1 MAVNIGADVN
11 ELHIAWYLNGKKW
24 TGGLSSAD
32 KMIYEQRCGELQK
45 KSMNE
50 YAARIRQAEVM
61 SDKFLGWAN
70 RNGFSGVNGV
80 YWTARS
86 DFKYKNLPGDT
97 SGFVED
103 SKDNPT
109 DILIKFSRHT
119 YSSPYLGLSAKS
131 ILGSLTTEAPV
142 KNPGMKK
149 IESFIKVPNGF
160 QNILSEGVDE
170 ASRLLGV
177 KKSGKYLDKVKM
189 KEILPESK
197 GAKSK
202 DPSKQP
208 IAEAQVTK
216 ILSGCRD
223 LLFDK
228 LKTMDDIDVKMYIL
242 DELLDTDKM
251 PYYVKVTGRSTP
263 DLSVVEATVDVPRSN
278 KKYRAMVKD
287 NGKMSYEK
295 LGGGD
300 GYTVGVKCGQTQ
312 IIQIRFKFSST
323 RLASGLKM
331 SVAPWPGSIERGK
344 DATE

>member
-24 TGGLSSAD
+24 TGGLSTAD
-32 KMIYEQRCGELQK
+32 ETIYNQRYQELK
-45 KSMNE
+45 NKSVNE
-50 YAARIRQAEVM
+50 LAARVRQAEVM
-61 SDKFLGWAN
+61 SDKFLEWAN
-70 RNGFSGVNGV
+70 RNGFSGVDKV
-80 YWTARS
+80 YWTARQ
-86 DFKYKNLPGDT
+86 DFNYKNLPGDT
-97 SGFVED
+97 TGFVEN

-109 DILIKFSRHT
+109 DVLVKFSRHT
-119 YSSPYLGLSAKS
+119 YASPYLGLSAKS
-131 ILGSLTTEAPV
+131 ILGSLTAEAPV

-149 IESFIKVPNGF
+149 VESFIGVPNGF
-160 QNILSEGVDE
+160 QTILNEGVTE
-170 ASRLLGV
+170 SGKLLGIN
-177 KKSGKYLDKVKM
+177 KSGKYLDKNKM
-189 KEILPESK
+189 KQILPDRGTSK
-197 GAKSK
+197 EPAK
-202 DPSKQP
+202 QA
-208 IAEAQVTK
+208 IAESQVTK

-228 LKTMDDIDVKMYIL
+228 LQTMDDIDVKMYIL

-263 DLSVVEATVDVPRSN
+263 NLSSVEATVDVPRSN
-278 KKYRAMVKD
+278 KKYRSMVKD

-300 GYTVGVKCGQTQ
+300 GYTVGVKCGQTK

>member
-32 KMIYEQRCGELQK
+32 ETIYNQRVQELK
-45 KSMNE
+45 NKSE
-50 YAARIRQAEVM
+50 KELSARVRQAEVM
-61 SDKFLGWAN
+61 SDKFLEWAN
-70 RNGFSGVNGV
+70 RNGFSGVNKV
-80 YWTARS
+80 YWTARQ
-86 DFKYKNLPGDT
+86 DFNYKNLPGDT
-97 SGFVED
+97 TGFVED

-109 DILIKFSRHT
+109 DILVKFSRHT
-119 YSSPYLGLSAKS
+119 YASPYLGLSAKS
-131 ILGSLTTEAPV
+131 ILGSLTAEAPV

-149 IESFIKVPNGF
+149 IESFIGVPNGF
-160 QNILSEGVDE
+160 QNILNEGVNE
-170 ASRLLGV
+170 ASKLLGV
-177 KKSGKYLDKVKM
+177 AKSNKYLDKNKM
-189 KEILPESK
+189 KQILPDKGTSK
-197 GAKSK
+197 EIAK
-202 DPSKQP
+202 QA

-228 LKTMDDIDVKMYIL
+228 LKSMDDIDVKMYIL

-263 DLSVVEATVDVPRSN
+263 NLSSVEATVDVPRSN
-278 KKYRAMVKD
+278 KKYRAMVKE
-287 NGKMSYEK
+287 NGKMTYEK
-295 LGGGD
+295 LGGAD
-300 GYTVGVKCGQTQ
+300 GYTVGVKCGQTK

-344 DATE
+344 DTTE

>member
-11 ELHIAWYLNGKKW
+11 ELHIAWCLNGKKW
-24 TGGLSSAD
+24 TGGLSNAD
-32 KMIYEQRCGELQK
+32 KMIYDKRCNDLLK
-45 KSMNE
+45 KSKDE

-61 SDKFLGWAN
+61 ADKFLEWAN
-70 RNGFSGVNGV
+70 GNGFSGVNKV

-86 DFKYKNLPGDT
+86 DFNYKNLPGDT
-97 SGFVED
+97 TGFVEN

-109 DILIKFSRHT
+109 DVLVKFSRHT
-119 YSSPYLGLSAKS
+119 YASPYLGLSAKS
-131 ILGSLTTEAPV
+131 ILGSLTAEAPV

-149 IESFIKVPNGF
+149 IENFIGVPNGF
-160 QNILSEGVDE
+160 QNILMDGVNE
-170 ASRLLGV
+170 ASRVLGV
-177 KKSGKYLDKVKM
+177 KKSGKYLNES
-189 KEILPESK
+189 EIKGILLSSK
-197 GAKSK
+197 SAKSTNSGLK
-202 DPSKQP
+202 P
-208 IAEAQVTK
+208 IAEDQVTK

-228 LKTMDDIDVKMYIL
+228 LKSMDDIDVKMYIL

-263 DLSVVEATVDVPRSN
+263 NLSSVEATVDVPRLN
-278 KKYRAMVKD
+278 KKYKAMVKD

-344 DATE
+344 DATQ

>member
-24 TGGLSSAD
+24 TGGLSTAD
-32 KMIYEQRCGELQK
+32 ETIYNQRYQELK
-45 KSMNE
+45 NKSVNE
-50 YAARIRQAEVM
+50 LAARVRQAEVM
-61 SDKFLGWAN
+61 SDKFLEWAN
-70 RNGFSGVNGV
+70 RNGFSGVDKV
-80 YWTARS
+80 YWTARQ
-86 DFKYKNLPGDT
+86 DFNYKNLPGDT
-97 SGFVED
+97 TGFVEN

-109 DILIKFSRHT
+109 DVLVKFSRHT
-119 YSSPYLGLSAKS
+119 YASPYLGLSAKS
-131 ILGSLTTEAPV
+131 ILGSLTAEAPV

-149 IESFIKVPNGF
+149 VESFIGVPNGF
-160 QNILSEGVDE
+160 QTILNEGVTE
-170 ASRLLGV
+170 SGKLLGIN
-177 KKSGKYLDKVKM
+177 KSGKYLDKNKM
-189 KEILPESK
+189 KQILPDRGTSK
-197 GAKSK
+197 EPAK
-202 DPSKQP
+202 QA
-208 IAEAQVTK
+208 IAESQVTK

-263 DLSVVEATVDVPRSN
+263 NLSSVEATVDVPRSN
-278 KKYRAMVKD
+278 KKYRSMVKD

-300 GYTVGVKCGQTQ
+300 GYTVGVKCGQTK